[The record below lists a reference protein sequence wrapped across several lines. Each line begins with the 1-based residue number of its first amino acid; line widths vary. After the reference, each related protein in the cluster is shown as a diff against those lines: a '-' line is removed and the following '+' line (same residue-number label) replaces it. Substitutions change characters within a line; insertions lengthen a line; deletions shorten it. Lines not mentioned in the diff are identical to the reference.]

1 MLTFILNTLKTLPS
15 NFWCVLAGFLGV
27 SSITTPIALSYLIVN
42 SSAIVYKT
50 GQTEINLKGK
60 ELTSINEDNIDK
72 LQQQIDHQNQKILEL
87 TQAAKA
93 KNLDSKLP
101 ELKEVQKAVVE
112 SEIRLNDV
120 TSSNEELKNFVEEE
134 INPQN

>member
-1 MLTFILNTLKTLPS
+1 MFTFIFNTLKTLPT
-15 NFWCVLAGFLGV
+15 NFWYVLAGFLGV

-50 GQTEINLKGK
+50 GETEINLKGK
-60 ELTSINEDNIDK
+60 ELTSINEENIDK
-72 LQQQIDHQNQKILEL
+72 LQQQIEHQNQKILEL

-93 KNLDSKLP
+93 KNLDTKLP

-120 TSSNEELKNFVEEE
+120 TTSNEELKDFVEEAIATPE
-134 INPQN
+134 